1 MERCFEELQNEI
13 RDEIKYRL
21 DYFDEFDSSFTFEN
35 SDLAVELYMDVEY
48 DGYEY
53 KLKDLSF
60 GYFESEVYPSD
71 VLNDNL
77 YTICENIVF
86 CLS

>member
-1 MERCFEELQNEI
+1 MEACFENLQNEI

-35 SDLAVELYMDVEY
+35 DDLSVEFYLDVEY

-53 KLKDLSF
+53 KLKDISF
-60 GYFESEVYPSD
+60 GYFESDVYPYD

-77 YTICENIVF
+77 NTICDNVKFYFE
-86 CLS
+86 